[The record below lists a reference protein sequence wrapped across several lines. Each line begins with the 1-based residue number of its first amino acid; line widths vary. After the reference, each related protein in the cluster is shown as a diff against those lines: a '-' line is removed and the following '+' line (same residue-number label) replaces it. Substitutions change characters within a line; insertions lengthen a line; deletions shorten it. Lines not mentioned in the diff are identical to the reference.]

1 MVINDNMEMKE
12 KNILAITGII
22 TIVLAILL
30 EFFYVIIVSINKY
43 FKYFYLLGMCVA
55 LIGFIFCIIAITKR
69 NKYKKNYNI
78 ITYIMIFI
86 SAILI
91 NVMPIVDRIIG
102 VPVEEDCCDMLDT
115 TIDWNANEN

>member
-1 MVINDNMEMKE
+1 MVINDNMKMKE

-30 EFFYVIIVSINKY
+30 EIFYVIIVSINKD

-69 NKYKKNYNI
+69 NIYKKNYNI

-115 TIDWNANEN
+115 TIDWNADE